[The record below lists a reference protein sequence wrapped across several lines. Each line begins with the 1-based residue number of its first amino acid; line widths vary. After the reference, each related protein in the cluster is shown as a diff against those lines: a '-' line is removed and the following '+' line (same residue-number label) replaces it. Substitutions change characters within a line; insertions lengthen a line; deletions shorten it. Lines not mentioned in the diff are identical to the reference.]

1 MSRPKGSK
9 NKLTIDVKEQLV
21 NLIGVCMNSIDI
33 KKMTTDQKL
42 KFLQLS
48 MHYVVPKLRS
58 SIIKQEQEQDLPLW
72 LEDAQIEVISREKE
86 TDEWSSEFYPIP
98 KRAEA

>member
-21 NLIGVCMNSIDI
+21 NLIGICMNSIDI

>member
-72 LEDAQIEVISREKE
+72 LEDAEIEVISRDKE

>member
-33 KKMTTDQKL
+33 KNMTTDQKL

-72 LEDAQIEVISREKE
+72 LEDAEIEVISRDKE